1 MWRKRKLFR
10 ESNLMIFRFHCAW
23 LAVDSFISAAKLRG
37 ITGAA
42 APPPPPPPPLDLLS
56 QIHVSLWMDLLS
68 LGSVVLIIVTCN
80 CLPFSYSMSIFRRHI
95 SRQVLKIAFQSL
107 QFWKSSLP
115 DPSTRFVP
123 SALAIMSSRYKNLA
137 TALIQVCRGGRVIR
151 IFCTTIKTLRKC
163 LVEVIVSWKTE
174 FGLKEA
180 RF

>member
-37 ITGAA
+37 GNRGSC
-42 APPPPPPPPLDLLS
+42 PPPDLLS
-56 QIHVSLWMDLLS
+56 QIYLSLWMDLLS
-68 LGSVVLIIVTCN
+68 LGSVVWIIVTCN

-107 QFWKSSLP
+107 QIWKSSPP

-123 SALAIMSSRYKNLA
+123 SSLAIMSSRYKNLA
-137 TALIQVCRGGRVIR
+137 TALIQVYRGGRVIR
-151 IFCTTIKTLRKC
+151 ILCTSIKTLRKC
-163 LVEVIVSWKTE
+163 LVEVILS
-174 FGLKEA
+174 
-180 RF
+180 

>member
-10 ESNLMIFRFHCAW
+10 ESNLIICRFHCAW

-37 ITGAA
+37 GNRGSC
-42 APPPPPPPPLDLLS
+42 PPPPYLDLLS
-56 QIHVSLWMDLLS
+56 QIHLSLWMDLLS

-80 CLPFSYSMSIFRRHI
+80 CLPYSYSTSIFRRHI

-107 QFWKSSLP
+107 QIWKSSPP

-123 SALAIMSSRYKNLA
+123 SALAIMSSRCKNLA

-151 IFCTTIKTLRKC
+151 ILCTSIKTLRKC
-163 LVEVIVSWKTE
+163 LVEVILS
-174 FGLKEA
+174 
-180 RF
+180 